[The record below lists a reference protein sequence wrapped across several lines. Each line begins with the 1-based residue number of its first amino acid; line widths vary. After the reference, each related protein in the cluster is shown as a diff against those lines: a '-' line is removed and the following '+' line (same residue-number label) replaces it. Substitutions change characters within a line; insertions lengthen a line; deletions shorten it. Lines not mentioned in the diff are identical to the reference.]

1 MDELIHALP
10 GLVQPQI
17 GQATAASLA
26 SGIAETPTGSAPP
39 N

>member
-1 MDELIHALP
+1 MDELSQALP

-17 GQATAASLA
+17 GQARAASLA
-26 SGIAETPTGSAPP
+26 SGIAATPTGSAPP